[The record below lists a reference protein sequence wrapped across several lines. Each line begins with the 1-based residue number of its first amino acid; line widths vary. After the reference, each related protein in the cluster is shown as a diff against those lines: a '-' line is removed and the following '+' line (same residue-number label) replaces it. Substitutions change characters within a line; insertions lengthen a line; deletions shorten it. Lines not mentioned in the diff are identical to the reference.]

1 MKIDDKEKA
10 EMLEGAREAAPQNP
24 SIWSQIADYFA
35 NQKTAQVEPRPVDKS
50 APKGD
55 Y

>member
-24 SIWSQIADYFA
+24 SVWSQIADYFA
-35 NQKTAQVEPRPVDKS
+35 NQKTAQVEPRTVDKK
-50 APKGD
+50 AAKGD